1 MTVESSNPAPR
12 SARCEV
18 FVLGGGPAGATAAA
32 LLAERGKR
40 DCRKR
45 TTPDMIT
52 VFE

>member
-12 SARCEV
+12 SARCEI
-18 FVLGGGPAGATAAA
+18 FVLGGPAGATAAV